1 MRNSLAATR
10 FCTLAAVA
18 VASLA
23 FARTTVA
30 QAPVAT
36 AADHTGVHKQ
46 PTPSVSAVRLT
57 APVTIDG
64 NLDEDVWKTA
74 PVATNFRQSQPN
86 EGQPATQKT
95 EVRFAYDE
103 EAIYV
108 GARMFETEGAKGVHT
123 RLLRRDAL
131 SETDSDILQVIF

>member
-1 MRNSLAATR
+1 MRNPVAPSR
-10 FCTLAAVA
+10 HCTFTAFA

-23 FARTTVA
+23 FAHLA
-30 QAPVAT
+30 AGQSPVAT
-36 AADHTGVHKQ
+36 AANYSGVHKE
-46 PTPSVSAVRLT
+46 PTPSVGAVRLS
-57 APVTIDG
+57 APVSIDG

-74 PVATNFRQSQPN
+74 PVATSFRQSQPN

-108 GARMFETEGAKGVHT
+108 GARMFETE
-123 RLLRRDAL
+123 
-131 SETDSDILQVIF
+131 